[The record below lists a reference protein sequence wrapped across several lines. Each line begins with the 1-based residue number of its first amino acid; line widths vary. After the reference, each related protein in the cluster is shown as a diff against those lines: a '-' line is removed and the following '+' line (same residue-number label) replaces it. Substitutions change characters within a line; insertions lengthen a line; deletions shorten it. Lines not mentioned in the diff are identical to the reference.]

1 MAKAI
6 LNTAIILRKNGINLT
21 TLLNN
26 MSNINPNDELYI
38 TDRLSKITI
47 YGNAVDKFPQ
57 LKPADGNLIT
67 LNTDKT
73 LSGILPNT
81 AYDFYLLVKV
91 LNNDTTI
98 TFGDGNERK
107 IATTQNLLFNL
118 KDYDYFTNKNGELI
132 IKVDKQCNALAIMLI
147 D

>member
-6 LNTAIILRKNGINLT
+6 LNTAIILRKDGINLT

-26 MSNINPNDELYI
+26 MPNINPNDELYI

-47 YGNAVDKFPQ
+47 YGNAVAKFPQ
-57 LKPADGNLIT
+57 LKPTDGDLII
-67 LNTDKT
+67 LSNDET

-98 TFGDGNERK
+98 TFGDGNVQK
-107 IATTQNLLFNL
+107 IATVQNLLFNL
-118 KDYDYFTNKNGELI
+118 KDYNHFTNKNGELI
-132 IKVDKQCNALAIMLI
+132 IKADKQCNALAIMLI